1 MNLEQMKNLS
11 REYDEENQRKQENLT
26 ARFKA
31 LVDKHGVSIIAAATG
46 LAESSVL
53 VYSRGT
59 KPSGVSE
66 YVVVKAETI
75 LNNL

>member
-1 MNLEQMKNLS
+1 MLDNIKNLS
-11 REYDEENQRKQENLT
+11 RQYDEENQRNQENLT
-26 ARFKA
+26 ARFKS
-31 LVDKHGVSIIAAATG
+31 LVDKHGVSVVAAAAG